1 MVRSLNTMVKK
12 NDIELLNKE
21 IDRDKRETLAKLAKA
36 AWAVPVVATFG
47 LGALSLKSTTVHA
60 LIGNGFTL
68 S

>member
-1 MVRSLNTMVKK
+1 MASK
-12 NDIELLNKE
+12 NDIEQLNKK

-36 AWAVPVVATFG
+36 AWAVPVIATFG

-60 LIGNGFTL
+60 LHANGVIH

>member
-1 MVRSLNTMVKK
+1 MASK
-12 NDIELLNKE
+12 NDIEQLNKE
-21 IDRDKRETLAKLAKA
+21 IDQDKRETLAKLAKA

-47 LGALSLKSTTVHA
+47 LGALNSKSTAQPV